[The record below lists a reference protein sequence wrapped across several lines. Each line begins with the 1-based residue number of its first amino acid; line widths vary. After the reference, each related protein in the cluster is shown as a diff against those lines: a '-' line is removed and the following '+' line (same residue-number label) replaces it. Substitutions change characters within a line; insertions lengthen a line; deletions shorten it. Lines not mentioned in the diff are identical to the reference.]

1 MPLAGETIRT
11 PEMVATILER
21 IGLGE
26 VGADVC
32 NGKDG
37 MPSWPTFKRWMRN
50 DEELRTAYACAR
62 EDGVEQ
68 NESELLREAR
78 RKPVDSVDAAGQR
91 TLVDTL
97 KWRLSKRLPKDF
109 GDRQQVEHSGSLSL
123 GDAIARTA
131 ARRAAEQS
139 EPES

>member
-50 DEELRTAYACAR
+50 DEELRAAYADAR
-62 EDGVEQ
+62 EDGVEH
-68 NESELLREAR
+68 NEAEFLREAR
-78 RKPVDSVDAAGQR
+78 RKPVDSVDATAQR
-91 TLVDTL
+91 TLVDSL
-97 KWRLSKRLPKDF
+97 KWRLSKRLPKEF
-109 GDRQQVEHSGSLSL
+109 GDRQQVEHSGGVSLNVVT
-123 GDAIARTA
+123 GVPEPQADADGEA
-131 ARRAAEQS
+131 AN
-139 EPES
+139 

>member
-11 PEMVATILER
+11 PQMIEAILER
-21 IGLGE
+21 IGAGE

-32 NGKDG
+32 NGKNG
-37 MPSWPTFKRWMRN
+37 MPSWPTFKRWMRS
-50 DEELRTAYACAR
+50 DDELRAAYACAR

-78 RKPVDSVDAAGQR
+78 RKPSDSVDAAGQR

-97 KWRLSKRLPKDF
+97 KWRLSKRLPHDF
-109 GDRQQVEHSGSLSL
+109 GDRQQVEHSGGVRLDVVT
-123 GDAIARTA
+123 GVP
-131 ARRAAEQS
+131 
-139 EPES
+139 EPSPDPSAD